1 MNSKPSGGLEL
12 IPQRNLSLLANRLAK
27 GGGRRI
33 PESVLERDYCLAW
46 FLAELAE
53 SELQPNLAFKG
64 GTALKRCYFGDY
76 RFSEDLDFTLIEPM
90 SFEEIRGPLELVY
103 AAVRQASGIEFA
115 FDRQDRHSHANSHTF
130 YLRYVGPLPAGGSVK
145 VDITIR
151 ERIVFP
157 LESRPVLR
165 AYEEY
170 SDLPDGRTIQVYSL
184 AETAA
189 EKVLAL
195 ADRARNEPRDLY
207 DLWHLVSCEGINLS
221 VLAPAMSAK
230 LALRQQE
237 AAGIQQAIMNKEARL
252 KALWSARLANQMA
265 VLPPFDQ
272 VFREIRRVLRQ
283 AKLP

>member
-90 SFEEIRGPLELVY
+90 SFEEIRERLELVY
-103 AAVRQASGIEFA
+103 AAVRQVSGIEFA
-115 FDRQDRHSHANSHTF
+115 FDREDRHSHANSHTF

-151 ERIVFP
+151 EQIVFP

-170 SDLPDGRTIQVYSL
+170 SDLPDGRAIQVYSL
-184 AETAA
+184 AEIAA

-207 DLWHLVSCEGINLS
+207 DLWRLVSCEAIGLS
-221 VLAPAMSAK
+221 ELAPAMTAK
-230 LALRQQE
+230 LAFRQQGL
-237 AAGIQQAIMNKEARL
+237 AGIQQAIMNKEARL

-283 AKLP
+283 ANLP